1 MLTFLG
7 LGYFGTPNL
16 PKKVFLFNPLFDFKK
31 GVTQSAIMSFT
42 CYWQMLPPSSGMK
55 PC

>member
-16 PKKVFLFNPLFDFKK
+16 PKKVFLFNPLIDFKK
-31 GVTQSAIMSFT
+31 GVMSRRKA
-42 CYWQMLPPSSGMK
+42 LESK
-55 PC
+55 V